1 MKDIHAEGTLTRDEH
16 STQSLY
22 IKRDT
27 HGHARSDGRA
37 LHAHQRTLAMSNNG
51 KVATGE
57 HNAD

>member
-27 HGHARSDGRA
+27 HGHARATAGHYTRI
-37 LHAHQRTLAMSNNG
+37 NG
-51 KVATGE
+51 PWQ
-57 HNAD
+57 